1 MSFNSKIALYSFV
14 LLIKA
19 MKNILILT
27 DFSANSWN
35 SIEYSLSLFQNKAY
49 RFYLLNVLDTQDEE
63 INNISVEKEGI
74 ATIKKTI
81 DSKKEFKN
89 LLKKIQDF
97 PLKGEHTF
105 SSITVKTNLLSAVK
119 NQIKTNEIDL
129 IIIGTNGLS
138 TQGKR
143 NIGSITED
151 IITKVKCSTLVVP
164 KDARFVGLKEI
175 AFPTDYT
182 YFYEAKLLQ
191 NINDLFSYEGSTLR
205 FVYLAKNSDVL
216 DKEQLW
222 NKETIHDYFINK
234 MHTFHSEVN
243 KNLEL
248 SIQKSIDKL
257 GIDLIIMAA
266 KNLNLFE
273 QILFRPKMVSIKY
286 YSSTPFLILH

>member
-27 DFSANSWN
+27 DFSSNSWN

-49 RFYLLNVLDTQDEE
+49 HFYLLNASDIQEE
-63 INNISVEKEGI
+63 ECENILADKGGLVTINKS
-74 ATIKKTI
+74 I

-89 LLKKIQDF
+89 LLKKIDDS
-97 PLKGEHTF
+97 PLKGAHTF
-105 SSITVKTNLLSAVK
+105 TSIAVRTNLLIAVK
-119 NQIKTNEIDL
+119 NQIKTSKIDL

-164 KDARFVGLKEI
+164 KDARFVGLKDI

-182 YFYEAKLLQ
+182 YFYEGKLLQ
-191 NINDLFSYEGSTLR
+191 NINDLFSYDGSTLR

-234 MHTFHSEVN
+234 THTFNTQIN

-248 SIQKSIDKL
+248 SIQKVIDKF

-273 QILFRPKMVSIKY
+273 QILFRPKINSIKY
-286 YSSTPFLILH
+286 YSKTPFLILH